1 MASAKTVDDITTKDI
16 DKVMNQFNA
25 MLSHKKPVMVKFYA
39 NWCGACKGMAEA
51 WSALTADTA
60 LKKKDMCFLA
70 IENDALS
77 ALNDE
82 SNKSKVPEKYQ
93 AKFESVK
100 AFPTMMFI
108 DADGSFASDYD
119 GARDKDAMANE
130 FTKKLNGLKKKK
142 VVKAAQAPAPAAAK
156 KTMKGGTKR
165 SRRRNKKSRNI
176 RKTIK
181 KRRRSRHN

>member
-25 MLSHKKPVMVKFYA
+25 MLSHKKPIMVKFYA

-60 LKKKDMCFLA
+60 LKGKDMCFLA

-82 SNKSKVPEKYQ
+82 TNKNKVPQKYQ
-93 AKFESVK
+93 AKFGSVK

-108 DADGSFASDYD
+108 DADGSFAGDYA

-130 FTKKLNGLKKKK
+130 FTKKLNMLKKKK
-142 VVKAAQAPAPAAAK
+142 VVKGPAPITK
-156 KTMKGGTKR
+156 KTMSGGRGRRTRRTIKKRLR
-165 SRRRNKKSRNI
+165 SRRRHR
-176 RKTIK
+176 
-181 KRRRSRHN
+181 RHN

>member
-25 MLSHKKPVMVKFYA
+25 MLAHKKPIMVKFYA

-60 LKKKDMCFLA
+60 LKGKDMCFLA

-77 ALNDE
+77 ALNE
-82 SNKSKVPEKYQ
+82 ETNKNKVPQKYQ
-93 AKFESVK
+93 AKFGSVK

-108 DADGSFASDYD
+108 DADGSFAGDYD

-130 FTKKLNGLKKKK
+130 FTSKLNGLKKKK
-142 VVKAAQAPAPAAAK
+142 VAKGPAAAPAPNAK
-156 KTMKGGTKR
+156 KNMKGGSKR
-165 SRRRNKKSRNI
+165 GRRTRRG
-176 RKTIK
+176 RQTIK
-181 KRRRSRHN
+181 KRRRNKHN

>member
-77 ALNDE
+77 ALNEE

-93 AKFESVK
+93 AKFASVK

-108 DADGSFASDYD
+108 DADGSFAGDYN
-119 GARDKDAMANE
+119 GNRDKDAMANE
-130 FTKKLNGLKKKK
+130 FTSKLNGLKKKK
-142 VVKAAQAPAPAAAK
+142 VVKAAAAAPAPNAK
-156 KTMKGGTKR
+156 KTMTGGR
-165 SRRRNKKSRNI
+165 GRRRKR
-176 RKTIK
+176 RTIK
-181 KRRRSRHN
+181 KRRRIRRYN

>member
-77 ALNDE
+77 ALNEE
-82 SNKSKVPEKYQ
+82 SNKSKVPQKYQ
-93 AKFESVK
+93 AKFASVK

-108 DADGSFASDYD
+108 DADGSFAGDYN
-119 GARDKDAMANE
+119 GNRDKDAMANE
-130 FTKKLNGLKKKK
+130 FTSKLNGLKKKK
-142 VVKAAQAPAPAAAK
+142 VAKGPAAAAPAPAAK
-156 KTMKGGTKR
+156 KTMTGGR
-165 SRRRNKKSRNI
+165 GRRRKR
-176 RKTIK
+176 RTIK
-181 KRRRSRHN
+181 KRRRIRRYN